1 MAAAK
6 ALISAIAHSEMSRP
20 VILLVDSNQRAEALL
35 DLLDERRIVQR
46 IEHFVNTNGFAP
58 LQAPPLDSAISM
70 PVTRL
75 VLFESV
81 RGRAGVR
88 YVEREVILLDT
99 PS

>member
-1 MAAAK
+1 VLWVGGDEQDPALDATALALRAAFTPLGFTFDDA
-6 ALISAIAHSEMSRP
+6 ALAHVTIGR
-20 VILLVDSNQRAEALL
+20 
-35 DLLDERRIVQR
+35 
-46 IEHFVNTNGFAP
+46 TNGFAP